1 MTDETS
7 TPNPDTEPGFAL
19 EGGSAKQDD
28 AYRVLARKYRPQT
41 FDDLIGQEAMVR
53 TLSNAF
59 DAGRIAHAFMLT
71 GVRGI
76 GKTTTARIVA
86 RALNCIGP
94 DGTGGPTISP
104 CGVCEHCVSI
114 AESRS
119 VDVLEMDAASRTGI
133 DDIREIIDGSR
144 YTPVSAR
151 YKIYIIDEVHML
163 SKAAFNGLLKTLE
176 EPPAHVKFIFAT
188 TEIRKVPVTVL
199 SRCQRFDLKRI
210 EADVLIDYL
219 GKIASNEGANP
230 DRGALGLMA
239 RAAEGSARDALSLL
253 DQALAHGAKGDDGK
267 VQISEAEVRD
277 MLGLADRARVL
288 DLLNMVMEGDTA
300 AALAELSDQY
310 DRGAD
315 PIVVLNDLLDLAHW
329 LTRLKIV
336 PDADDDATLPPE
348 EIARGK
354 EMATRLP
361 INVLTRT
368 WQMLLKS
375 LKEAKDAPRPLAAAE
390 MGIIRL
396 AYAAKLK
403 TPDEVIRMLEA
414 DGGGTPL
421 PDGTGGG
428 ASSSGGTPRSGGG
441 SSTGSSGPRA
451 SHGSGAAPQPVA
463 QTQAEPVVSVRSFAE
478 VVALADQHRDL
489 RLRTELEDHV
499 HLISF
504 EPGRI
509 DFRPAPRAPKD
520 LAGRLKTRLEDWTGG
535 IWAISVSNEGG
546 GPTLRET
553 QEDDWARAVAA
564 AKEDALVAA
573 AFVAFPDAEVVDII
587 EAQDEFIAAPAPGGP
602 DFSLQEFALGA
613 DNDDDDL

>member
-1 MTDETS
+1 MTDDAA
-7 TPNPDTEPGFAL
+7 TPDAPKELGLGL
-19 EGGSAKQDD
+19 EGGAMKGD

-53 TLSNAF
+53 TLRNAF

-86 RALNCIGP
+86 RGLNCIGP
-94 DGTGGPTISP
+94 DGEGGPTIKP
-104 CGVCEHCVSI
+104 CGVCEHCTSI

-133 DDIREIIDGSR
+133 GDIREIIEGAR

-163 SKAAFNGLLKTLE
+163 SNAAFNGLLKTLE

-210 EADVLIDYL
+210 EADTLIAYL
-219 GKIASNEGANP
+219 GDIAEKEGAAP
-230 DRGALGLMA
+230 ERGALGLIA

-253 DQALAHGAKGDDGK
+253 DQALAHGAKADDGTTL
-267 VQISEAEVRD
+267 IGETEVRD

-300 AALAELSDQY
+300 AALGELNDQY
-310 DRGAD
+310 ERGAD

-336 PDADDDATLPPE
+336 PNADDDATLPPE
-348 EIARGK
+348 EIQRGK
-354 EMATRLP
+354 DMAERLP

-368 WQMLLKS
+368 WQMLLKT

-396 AYAAKLK
+396 AFAAKLK

-414 DGGGTPL
+414 DAGNPL
-421 PDGTGGG
+421 PDPP
-428 ASSSGGTPRSGGG
+428 SGGSGGG
-441 SSTGSSGPRA
+441 SGGSSGTRT
-451 SHGSGAAPQPVA
+451 SGGGTARGNSPSTAAKPQPVA
-463 QTQAEPVVSVRSFAE
+463 SAQHAMMLRTFEE
-478 VVALADQHRDL
+478 VVALADQYRDV
-489 RLRTELEDHV
+489 RLKTELEDYV
-499 HLISF
+499 HLIAF
-504 EPGRI
+504 EMGRI
-509 DFRPAPRAPKD
+509 EFRPAPRAPSD
-520 LAGRLKTRLEDWTGG
+520 LAGRLKTQLEEWTGAP
-535 IWAISVSNEGG
+535 WAISIGKDGG
-546 GPTLRET
+546 EPTIRET
-553 QEDDWARAVAA
+553 REDEWAKAIAN
-564 AKEDALVAA
+564 AKKDPLVAA
-573 AFVAFPDAEVVDII
+573 AFEAFPGAEVVDIV
-587 EAQDEFIAAPAPGGP
+587 EAQHEFIEGPPGGT
-602 DFSLQEFALGA
+602 EFALG
-613 DNDDDDL
+613 DDDDDDL

>member
-1 MTDETS
+1 MSDKTS
-7 TPNPDTEPGFAL
+7 TPDPAEEPGFAL
-19 EGGSAKQDD
+19 DGGSMKDEG

-53 TLSNAF
+53 TLRNAF
-59 DAGRIAHAFMLT
+59 EAGRIAHAFMLT

-86 RALNCIGP
+86 RGLNCVGP
-94 DGTGGPTISP
+94 DGKGGATISP
-104 CGVCEHCVSI
+104 CSVCEHCTSI

-210 EADVLIDYL
+210 EAETLIAYL
-219 GKIASNEGANP
+219 QGIAEKEGAAP
-230 DRGALGLMA
+230 ERSALGLIA

-253 DQALAHGAKGDDGK
+253 DQALAHGTKGDDGTTL
-267 VQISEAEVRD
+267 VGEDEVRD

-310 DRGAD
+310 ERGAD

-348 EIARGK
+348 EIQRGK
-354 EMATRLP
+354 DMAERLP

-368 WQMLLKS
+368 WQMLLKT
-375 LKEAKDAPRPLAAAE
+375 LKEARDAPRPLAAAE

-414 DGGGTPL
+414 DAGNPL
-421 PDGTGGG
+421 PDPPSGGTGGG
-428 ASSSGGTPRSGGG
+428 TGGG
-441 SSTGSSGPRA
+441 SKASSGARSGSARA
-451 SHGSGAAPQPVA
+451 AAKPQSVA
-463 QTQAEPVVSVRSFAE
+463 HAQNAVLLRTFDE
-478 VVALADQHRDL
+478 VVALAEAHRDV
-489 RLRTELEDHV
+489 RLKTELEDYV

-504 EPGRI
+504 EIGRI
-509 DFRPAPRAPKD
+509 EFRPSPRAPSN
-520 LAGRLKTRLEDWTGG
+520 LAGRLGSQLEEWTGAR
-535 IWAISVSNEGG
+535 WAISIAKEGG
-546 GPTLRET
+546 APTIRET
-553 QEDDWARAVAA
+553 REDEWAKAVAT
-564 AKEDALVAA
+564 AKQDPLVAA
-573 AFVAFPDAEVVDII
+573 AFVAFPDATVVDIF
-587 EAQDEFIAAPAPGGP
+587 EAQDEFKSALPGGV
-602 DFSLQEFALGA
+602 EFVLG
-613 DNDDDDL
+613 DDDDDDL

>member
-1 MTDETS
+1 
-7 TPNPDTEPGFAL
+7 
-19 EGGSAKQDD
+19 
-28 AYRVLARKYRPQT
+28 
-41 FDDLIGQEAMVR
+41 
-53 TLSNAF
+53 
-59 DAGRIAHAFMLT
+59 
-71 GVRGI
+71 VRGI

-86 RALNCIGP
+86 RGLNCIGP
-94 DGTGGPTISP
+94 DGTGGPTITP
-104 CGVCEHCVSI
+104 CGECEHCKAI

-133 DDIREIIDGSR
+133 DDIREIIEGAR

-210 EADVLIDYL
+210 EAETLITYL
-219 GKIASNEGANP
+219 QDIAEKEGAAP
-230 DRGALGLMA
+230 ERGALGLIA

-253 DQALAHGAKGDDGK
+253 DQALAHGAKGEDGT
-267 VQISEAEVRD
+267 ILIGETEVRD

-300 AALAELSDQY
+300 AALGELQDQY

-348 EIARGK
+348 EIQRGK
-354 EMATRLP
+354 DMAERLP

-368 WQMLLKS
+368 WQMLLKT

-390 MGIIRL
+390 MGVIRL

-403 TPDEVIRMLEA
+403 TPDEVIRMLEVDA
-414 DGGGTPL
+414 GSPL
-421 PDGTGGG
+421 PDPPSGGSGGGGSGGTSSAGGGG
-428 ASSSGGTPRSGGG
+428 ARS
-441 SSTGSSGPRA
+441 TRPRA
-451 SHGSGAAPQPVA
+451 AAKPQPVA
-463 QTQAEPVVSVRSFAE
+463 SAEHAVLLRTFEE
-478 VVALADQHRDL
+478 VVALAERYRDV
-489 RLRTELEDHV
+489 RLKTELEDYV

-504 EPGRI
+504 EMGRI
-509 DFRPAPRAPKD
+509 EFRPAPRAPGD
-520 LAGRLKTRLEDWTGG
+520 LAGRMKSQLEAWTGAP
-535 IWAISVSNEGG
+535 WAISLAREGG
-546 GPTLRET
+546 GPTIRET
-553 QEDDWARAVAA
+553 REDEWAKAVAD
-564 AKEDALVAA
+564 AKADPLVAA
-573 AFVAFPDAEVVDII
+573 AFEAFPDASVVDIF
-587 EAQDEFIAAPAPGGP
+587 EAQDDFADPAASGN
-602 DFSLQEFALGA
+602 DFALGE
-613 DNDDDDL
+613 DDEEDL

>member
-1 MTDETS
+1 MSDDAP
-7 TPNPDTEPGFAL
+7 TPDPDDAPGLAL
-19 EGGSAKQDD
+19 EGGAMKGGE

-41 FDDLIGQEAMVR
+41 FDDLIGQEPMVR
-53 TLSNAF
+53 TLRNAF

-76 GKTTTARIVA
+76 GKTTTARIIA
-86 RALNCIGP
+86 RGLNCVGP
-94 DGTGGPTISP
+94 DGTGGPTIAP
-104 CGVCEHCVSI
+104 CGECEHCTSI

-210 EADVLIDYL
+210 EAETLIEYL
-219 GKIASNEGANP
+219 GGIAEKEGAAP
-230 DRGALGLMA
+230 ERSALGLIA

-253 DQALAHGAKGDDGK
+253 DQALAHGAKAEDGTTL
-267 VQISEAEVRD
+267 VSEDEVRD

-288 DLLNMVMEGDTA
+288 DLLNFVMEGDTA
-300 AALAELSDQY
+300 GALGELSDQY
-310 DRGAD
+310 ERGAD

-348 EIARGK
+348 EIQRGK
-354 EMATRLP
+354 DMAERLP

-368 WQMLLKS
+368 WQMLLKT

-414 DGGGTPL
+414 GASDPLPEPPSGSSGGGGSGGSTGASGSRTGGGT
-421 PDGTGGG
+421 
-428 ASSSGGTPRSGGG
+428 SG
-441 SSTGSSGPRA
+441 STGRA
-451 SHGSGAAPQPVA
+451 AVKPQPVA
-463 QTQAEPVVSVRSFAE
+463 HAQNAVMLRTFEE
-478 VVALADQHRDL
+478 VVALAEAHRDI
-489 RLRTELEDHV
+489 RLKTELEDFV

-504 EPGRI
+504 EMGRI
-509 DFRPAPRAPKD
+509 EFRPAPRAPGD
-520 LAGRLKTRLEDWTGG
+520 LAGRIGSQLEEWTGTR
-535 IWAISVSNEGG
+535 WAISIAKEGG
-546 GPTLRET
+546 SPTIRET
-553 QEDDWARAVAA
+553 REDEWAKAIAT
-564 AKEDALVAA
+564 AKDDPLVAA
-573 AFVAFPDAEVVDII
+573 AFVAFPDATVVDIF
-587 EAQDEFIAAPAPGGP
+587 EAQDDFTNPQPGGA
-602 DFSLQEFALGA
+602 EFALG
-613 DNDDDDL
+613 DDDEDL

>member
-1 MTDETS
+1 MSDDTAK
-7 TPNPDTEPGFAL
+7 PDPADAPGLAL
-19 EGGSAKQDD
+19 EGGAMKGGEG
-28 AYRVLARKYRPQT
+28 YRVLARKYRPQT

-53 TLSNAF
+53 TLRNAF

-86 RALNCIGP
+86 RGLNCIGP
-94 DGTGGPTISP
+94 DGKGGPTISP
-104 CGVCEHCVSI
+104 CGVCEHCTSI

-133 DDIREIIDGSR
+133 DDIREIIDGAR

-210 EADVLIDYL
+210 EAETLIEYL
-219 GKIASNEGANP
+219 GTIAEKEGAAP
-230 DRGALGLMA
+230 ERGALGLIA

-253 DQALAHGAKGDDGK
+253 DQALAHGTKADDGT
-267 VQISEAEVRD
+267 VMVSEDEVRD

-288 DLLNMVMEGDTA
+288 DLLNLVMEGDTKG
-300 AALAELSDQY
+300 ALAELQDQY
-310 DRGAD
+310 ERGAD

-348 EIARGK
+348 EIQRGK
-354 EMATRLP
+354 DMADRLP

-414 DGGGTPL
+414 DAGNPLPDPPSGGPGGGGT
-421 PDGTGGG
+421 
-428 ASSSGGTPRSGGG
+428 SGGG
-441 SSTGSSGPRA
+441 TTARGA
-451 SHGSGAAPQPVA
+451 SARGSGRPATNPQPVA
-463 QTQAEPVVSVRSFAE
+463 SAQHAVLLRTFEE
-478 VVALADQHRDL
+478 VVALAEAHRDI
-489 RLRTELEDHV
+489 RLKTELEDHV
-499 HLISF
+499 HLITF
-504 EPGRI
+504 EMGRI
-509 DFRPAPRAPKD
+509 EFRPGPRAPGD
-520 LAGRLKTRLEDWTGG
+520 LAGRLGSQLEEWTGAR
-535 IWAISVSNEGG
+535 WAISIAKEGG
-546 GPTLRET
+546 GPTLREVR
-553 QEDDWARAVAA
+553 ENEWANAISD
-564 AKEDALVAA
+564 AKQDPLVAA
-573 AFVAFPDAEVVDII
+573 AFEAFPDATVVDIF
-587 EAQDEFIAAPAPGGP
+587 EAQDDFTHPAPGSA
-602 DFSLQEFALGA
+602 DFALGE
-613 DNDDDDL
+613 DDDDDL